1 MKSVVVEIRKDERE
15 IEREKE
21 RMEKR
26 HMNDYPI

>member
-1 MKSVVVEIRKDERE
+1 MRKKNNEKTRE